1 MYHTI
6 VHSKIC
12 CAVRLFGELPSVL
25 DFVRSPS
32 ATLVGGPKLK
42 KKIAVEIEEMRK
54 MASVTA
60 TSDVGIFV
68 SVSTPSSS
76 QKARL
81 ETLPA
86 GVALA
91 ADDSKSETGKCE
103 VSEFGSAAA
112 LLGESVPMPECP
124 GQFHPLRQN
133 TMSKSTPRPDRRT
146 RASGPT
152 AFSNA
157 ELLENSTSAPTR
169 LSRADSTA
177 ADPTRPGIER
187 RTLRSNFESN
197 REQVPVISNKIRD
210 GLQPSALPQP
220 KSGAADDFKANFSS
234 FTPPPSARSSVYN
247 SQRNVPDRQDYASTS
262 ARGSAYQEQ
271 SLKAQDNISL
281 YLSALK
287 PSTMPKSP
295 VEDTEPSIGSL
306 QPPALLNAEPESPTK
321 DPGSET
327 RRNKGDGLQPSALA
341 QPSSGAA
348 GGLKGKLPSFT
359 PHPSDGG
366 SVYSSTVP
374 EIVKMLRY

>member
-6 VHSKIC
+6 VHTKIC
-12 CAVRLFGELPSVL
+12 CAVRLFEEVPSVL
-25 DFVRSPS
+25 DSVRSPS
-32 ATLVGGPKLK
+32 ATLIGGPKLK

-91 ADDSKSETGKCE
+91 ANDSKSETGKSE
-103 VSEFGSAAA
+103 VSEIGIAAA

-124 GQFHPLRQN
+124 GQFHALRQN

-146 RASGPT
+146 RASGLT
-152 AFSNA
+152 AFWNA
-157 ELLENSTSAPTR
+157 ELLANFTSAP
-169 LSRADSTA
+169 SRADSTA
-177 ADPTRPGIER
+177 ADPTRPGIEG
-187 RTLRSNFESN
+187 RTLRSNFEST
-197 REQVPVISNKIRD
+197 REQAPVISNKIRD

-220 KSGAADDFKANFSS
+220 RSGAADDFKANFSS

-262 ARGSAYQEQ
+262 ARGSTYQAQ
-271 SLKAQDNISL
+271 SLKEQDNISL

-287 PSTMPKSP
+287 PSSMPKSP
-295 VEDTEPSIGSL
+295 VEDIEPSIGSL
-306 QPPALLNAEPESPTK
+306 QPPALPNAEPESPTK

-327 RRNKGDGLQPSALA
+327 RRNKGDGLQPSALP

-348 GGLKGKLPSFT
+348 GGLKGKLPSLT
-359 PHPSDGG
+359 PPPSYGG

-374 EIVKMLRY
+374 EIVKILRY